1 MTELTSG
8 LRTGLATD
16 LRRYYGYGRPIE
28 RLCYQLAGLML
39 LSGVAHLLVYGID
52 GGPWEGP
59 VSWRKPVTFGLSFG
73 ITLASITWVATFVR
87 LGARTRN
94 WLLGLFA
101 AACVAE
107 VSLVTLQRW
116 RGVPSHFNNE
126 TPLDTTITRIL
137 AAGGGIIVV
146 TIVWLTV
153 AALRPNPQTA
163 PSMRIAVRVGLV
175 TLLGA
180 LAIGGVM
187 IATGMVSVYQGDRQ
201 AAYLHGGW
209 LKPAH
214 AALMHAVTVLPALA
228 WLASHTDHPE
238 DHRVRLAVLAAA
250 GYLVAAVSVTVMT
263 VVGIS
268 VVGAVCVALGAAAL
282 LTAGGLTVAG
292 PVRRRVPDGID
303 HR

>member
-1 MTELTSG
+1 MRELTTELT
-8 LRTGLATD
+8 AE
-16 LRRYYGYGRPIE
+16 LRRYYVSGRPIE
-28 RLCYQLAGLML
+28 RLCYLLAGLL
-39 LSGVAHLLVYGID
+39 LGSGLAHVVVYGID
-52 GGPWEGP
+52 GGAWEGP

-87 LGARTRN
+87 LPARTRN
-94 WLLGLFA
+94 WVLGLFA
-101 AACVAE
+101 AACLVE

-116 RGVPSHFNNE
+116 RGVPSHFNDE
-126 TPLDTTITRIL
+126 TTFDTLITRVL

-153 AALRPNPQTA
+153 AALRPNPQTP

-175 TLLGA
+175 TLIGA
-180 LAIGGVM
+180 LAVGGVM

-201 AAYLHGGW
+201 AAYLLGGW

-228 WLASHTDHPE
+228 WLASFTDQPE
-238 DHRVRLAVLAAA
+238 DHRVRLTALAAV
-250 GYLVAAVSVTVMT
+250 GYLVAAVSVAVMT
-263 VVGIS
+263 VAGSS
-268 VVGAVCVALGAAAL
+268 VVGGVGVAVGAAML
-282 LTAGGLTVAG
+282 LAAGGLTVADL
-292 PVRRRVPDGID
+292 VRRRVRDGID